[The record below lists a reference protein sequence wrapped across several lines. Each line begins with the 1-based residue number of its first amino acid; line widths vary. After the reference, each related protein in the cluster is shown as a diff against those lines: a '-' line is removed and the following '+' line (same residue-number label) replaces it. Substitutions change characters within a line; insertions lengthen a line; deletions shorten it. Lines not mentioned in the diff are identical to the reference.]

1 MITQLTKQK
10 YKIVVDNGFDLN
22 GKRKRIFETFY
33 GSKKEAKIR
42 ELEIKQLVKYGGYIK
57 SCKMTFEELTDIYFE
72 DYVIP
77 NLSVK
82 TISSYKQLSKRING
96 IIGQCLVKKIN
107 PLTLS
112 DLYKKLRLSDNGR
125 TVTNNT
131 LLHYYNFINGVLK
144 FGVSMQLIESNPNER
159 IQRPKIVK
167 KEVEIYTPA
176 EVKKLLKCLEKE
188 NIKYQAIIV
197 LALDSGCR
205 RSELLGATWEDI
217 NLETKTFH
225 INKSTV
231 WVDGKII
238 NKETKNPSSN
248 RTIILT
254 DYTIEIMK
262 KYKES
267 QIIKKQLL
275 RNKWGNSN
283 KIFTTEDGN
292 QMFPDTPSKIL
303 NKIIA
308 KYNLKKISFHKL
320 RHISASLQIYLGVH
334 GKVISERL
342 GHSNISTTMNIY
354 SHIFKTVRQE
364 TADKLNN
371 LFME

>member
-1 MITQLTKQK
+1 MITQLTKEK

-33 GSKKEAKIR
+33 GSKKEAKLR
-42 ELEIKQLVKYGGYIK
+42 ELEIKKSVKYGDYVK
-57 SCKMTFEELTDIYFE
+57 TCSMTFEELTDRYFE

-96 IIGQCLVKKIN
+96 ILGQYLIKNIN

-112 DLYKKLRLSDNGR
+112 DLYKKLRLSDDGR
-125 TVTNNT
+125 LITNNT

-144 FGVSMQLIESNPNER
+144 FGVSMQLITSNPNER
-159 IQRPKIVK
+159 IRRPKIVK
-167 KEVEIYTPA
+167 NEIEIYTPD

-205 RSELLGATWEDI
+205 RSELLGATWDDI

-254 DYTIEIMK
+254 DYTVEIMK
-262 KYKES
+262 KYKEG
-267 QIIKKQLL
+267 QVTKKQLL
-275 RNKWGNSN
+275 RDRWGNSN

-303 NKIIA
+303 NKIIV

-320 RHISASLQIYLGVH
+320 RHISASLQIYLGIH
-334 GKVISERL
+334 SKVISERL

-364 TADKLNN
+364 TADKLNH